1 MSIMFNKA
9 GDKRRHDDVLRHD
22 EEGIEGLCS
31 LGDSSPQESM
41 EGGWVDEK
49 RVRREIANS
58 NERRRM
64 QSINSGFQSLR
75 TLLPQSEG
83 EKLSKAA
90 ILQQTTEY
98 IYQLEQ
104 EKTRLVA
111 QNCHLKRLL
120 GPLKSKDLSESTEIP
135 LSPEHMSEVTV
146 GGEDVLLSGV
156 STKKKIQDPP
166 PLEKEKRK
174 GVLSGEAYSR
184 AVDRLRKEVNE
195 SKALLEAERKLRLK
209 LEEQIHA
216 LEAQLQLQIDVPEVD
231 NSEEITAHILGR
243 KPNPPPKLFKSEA
256 QDDESD
262 LINAARDASS
272 TSNQRWNNNRRP
284 NQNSRRNLVT
294 TAAMS
299 PRLNRRE
306 STASPNSSNDHNQ
319 VQFMNSQSNMMTSLP
334 AHLVLDDRPN
344 SRTGSLLAAAM
355 MAEPKVE
362 VELASRVPSPA
373 LSLSMTGGP
382 ASPASSLPLSS
393 LPVLSFQLP
402 PHLAHLSHLAHGDG
416 SSSPIVLQHAGEE
429 VTFVDIDAPFS
440 SDSKSYLAATSRQN
454 LETIVEAIRHLEG
467 DHLFND
473 DLSGSR
479 KGQLVE
485 VEIDTEG
492 EPIGCSLVV
501 TSSQDELRSE
511 DGIDEQL
518 AITEEQEVG
527 EMITVS
533 TEAEVDSNSDNVLDD
548 GELVHGP
555 NVIIVKRI

>member
-1 MSIMFNKA
+1 MSVMFSKSA
-9 GDKRRHDDVLRHD
+9 EKRRLDDAHRHD
-22 EEGIEGLCS
+22 EEVIGSLCS

-41 EGGWVDEK
+41 ETWVDEK

-104 EKTRLVA
+104 EKSRLVA

-120 GPLKSKDLSESTEIP
+120 GPIKKELVDSSLS
-135 LSPEHMSEVTV
+135 LSPEPLSEMTV
-146 GGEDVLLSGV
+146 GSDDLIEALS
-156 STKKKIQDPP
+156 SDKKLQDQSAQ
-166 PLEKEKRK
+166 LEKDKRK

-184 AVDRLRKEVNE
+184 AVYDRLRKEVNE
-195 SKALLEAERKLRLK
+195 SRLLLEAERKLRLK

-216 LEAQLQLQIDVPEVD
+216 LEAQLQLQIEVPD
-231 NSEEITAHILGR
+231 IDASEITAHILGR
-243 KPNPPPKLFKSEA
+243 KPNPPPKSFK
-256 QDDESD
+256 DDIHDEDSD
-262 LINAARDASS
+262 LIAAARSASS
-272 TSNQRWNNNRRP
+272 SSSQRWSNKKATAAARKNATSASSL
-284 NQNSRRNLVT
+284 SRRGSEAT
-294 TAAMS
+294 
-299 PRLNRRE
+299 P
-306 STASPNSSNDHNQ
+306 SPNSDQ
-319 VQFMNSQSNMMTSLP
+319 TTVQYIGSQGTILTSIP
-334 AHLVLDDRPN
+334 ARLVLEDRSSSQP
-344 SRTGSLLAAAM
+344 GSLLEAAM
-355 MAEPKVE
+355 LAEPKVE

-382 ASPASSLPLSS
+382 SSPALSS

-402 PHLAHLSHLAHGDG
+402 PHLAHLSHLAQDG
-416 SSSPIVLQHAGEE
+416 SSSPIVLQHSGEE
-429 VTFVDIDAPFS
+429 MTFVDIDTPFS

-473 DLSGSR
+473 ESSGSR

-485 VEIDTEG
+485 VEIDTES
-492 EPIGCSLVV
+492 IGCSLVV
-501 TSSQDELRSE
+501 TSSQDESE
-511 DGIDEQL
+511 DRIHEDDSQIQL
-518 AITEEQEVG
+518 NLSEEQEVG
-527 EMITVS
+527 GKS
-533 TEAEVDSNSDNVLDD
+533 DSF
-548 GELVHGP
+548 
-555 NVIIVKRI
+555 